1 MTRKTPDWRI
11 WLGLGLTIAWL
22 ALGAV
27 RISLDGWSNF
37 TTLPAA
43 ELGSFLEGAFAPLA
57 FLWLVIGYFLQQ
69 KELEQNTE
77 ALKAQAEEIQRTAEQ
92 AVIQSEKMAASEI
105 HARQEA
111 FLQVYRAVRNQLG
124 TIMGFLFISSQSSA
138 ADGTVTPEEQSR
150 LFSGSGRDPELFSRK
165 MLELHFSLAG
175 APEQQF
181 ELFYGTPIRARHS
194 NSFIYTFERL
204 IRRAAEVDE
213 EDIIR
218 DAFLGGGHGMIYRIA
233 KEHQKRAPTELASH
247 ESTGLY
253 FELSSVVQA
262 IQQPEKKVT

>member
-27 RISLDGWSNF
+27 RISIDGWANF
-37 TTLPAA
+37 TALPAA

-77 ALKAQAEEIQRTAEQ
+77 ALKAQAEEIHRTAEQ

-124 TIMGFLFISSQSSA
+124 TIMGFLYISSQASSA
-138 ADGTVTPEEQSR
+138 DGSVTPEEQSR

-165 MLELHFSLAG
+165 MLELHFSLADSPS
-175 APEQQF
+175 AQF
-181 ELFYGTPIRARHS
+181 ELFYGTPIRARHA

-204 IRRAAEVDE
+204 IRRAAQVDE

-218 DAFLGGGHGMIYRIA
+218 DAFLGGGHGMVYRIA
-233 KEHQKRAPTELASH
+233 KQHQSKAPAEYASH
-247 ESTGLY
+247 EQTGLHVDLGAE
-253 FELSSVVQA
+253 FETIREDR
-262 IQQPEKKVT
+262 IQ

>member
-1 MTRKTPDWRI
+1 MTGQTPDWRI

-27 RISLDGWSNF
+27 RISLDGWSTF
-37 TTLPAA
+37 SALPAA

-57 FLWLVIGYFLQQ
+57 FLWLVIGYFLQK
-69 KELEQNTE
+69 KELQQNTE

-111 FLQVYRAVRNQLG
+111 FLQVYKAVRNQLG
-124 TIMGFLFISSQSSA
+124 TIMGFLFISSQATS
-138 ADGTVTPEEQSR
+138 ADGSVTPEEQSR

-165 MLELHFSLAG
+165 MLELHFSLADS
-175 APEQQF
+175 PEQQY

-218 DAFLGGGHGMIYRIA
+218 DAFLGGGHGMVYRIA
-233 KEHQKRAPTELASH
+233 RAHQQKAPVELATH
-247 ESTGLY
+247 EQTGLY
-253 FELSSVVQA
+253 FKLNQEQA
-262 IQQPEKKVT
+262 Q